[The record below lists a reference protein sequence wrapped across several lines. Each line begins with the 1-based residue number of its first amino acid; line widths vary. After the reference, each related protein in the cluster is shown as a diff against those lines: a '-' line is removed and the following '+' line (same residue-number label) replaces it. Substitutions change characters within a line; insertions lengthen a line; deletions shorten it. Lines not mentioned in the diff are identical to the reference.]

1 MKILQITYYY
11 PPMGGA
17 GVQRALKFSKYLP
30 RHGVTPIVLA
40 CCDPYYVHDETLLR
54 EVPEGLEVHRI
65 KFSPWLARIAA
76 QRRIGNDG
84 RSTRTST
91 KPLGITTQVRMA
103 LRNAV
108 LRNVRTLQIPDD
120 AASWARQALQKARQV
135 IHDHAARGE
144 PIELIMSSAPPASTH
159 VLGERLAREFDL
171 PWVIDFRDLWTD
183 NPAYDLPT
191 WRHAWDRR
199 TEQRWLTR
207 ATGVVTVTPS
217 WREMLA
223 SRLPIEAAVAF
234 IPNGYDE
241 ADFTEL
247 PQPVHDPEF
256 FTIVHTG
263 TFYGPRDPDVLL
275 EGIARYL
282 TNSPSGVKANNRSLR
297 FRLIGNMGSR
307 FLHALQTFEKRFP
320 GVVQTVPYVPHAEAL
335 AELASADALLLVVGV
350 GGQGNA
356 ARGWLPGKIFE
367 YLRIGK
373 PVLTL
378 GDPAGDA
385 AALIR
390 RHANGVVIKSDDAE
404 GLAHALGALV
414 SGQLN
419 NRLPNDEQLQ
429 PVEVFERCE
438 LARQL
443 AAFIRECQ
451 SRHLHTSQNKKR

>member
-1 MKILQITYYY
+1 MKILQIAYYY

-30 RHGVTPIVLA
+30 QHGVTPIVIA
-40 CCDPYYVHDETLLR
+40 CDDPYYVRDETLLR

-76 QRRIGNDG
+76 QIRTSNS
-84 RSTRTST
+84 RSSTKTST
-91 KPLGITTQVRMA
+91 KPLGISTKVRTA

-108 LRNVRTLQIPDD
+108 LRNVRTLQMPDD
-120 AASWARQALQKARQV
+120 AAPWAREALRKARQV

-144 PIELIMSSAPPASTH
+144 PIELIMSSSPPVSTH
-159 VLGERLAREFDL
+159 VLGERLAREFGL

-183 NPAYDLPT
+183 NPNYDLPT
-191 WRHAWDRR
+191 WRHAWDWR

-217 WREMLA
+217 LQEMLA
-223 SRLPIEAAVAF
+223 SRLRPEAAVAF

-263 TFYGPRDPDVLL
+263 TFYGKQNPDVLL
-275 EGIARYL
+275 EGIAHYL
-282 TNSPSGVKANNRSLR
+282 KNLPSNAKTNTRPLR

-307 FLHALQTFEKRFP
+307 FFNTLQSFENRFP
-320 GVVQTVPYVPHAEAL
+320 GVVQTIPYVPHAQAL
-335 AELASADALLLVVGV
+335 AELASADALLLVA
-350 GGQGNA
+350 GGE
-356 ARGWLPGKIFE
+356 RGTLTGKIFE

-373 PVLTL
+373 PILTL
-378 GDPAGDA
+378 CNPEGDA

-390 RHANGVVIKSDDAE
+390 RHANGIIIKSDDAD
-404 GLAHALGALV
+404 GLADALGALV

-429 PVEVFERCE
+429 PANIFERCE
-438 LARQL
+438 LAGQL
-443 AAFIRECQ
+443 AAFLRECQ
-451 SRHLHTSQNKKR
+451 SRHLNTNQNKNR

>member
-1 MKILQITYYY
+1 
-11 PPMGGA
+11 
-17 GVQRALKFSKYLP
+17 
-30 RHGVTPIVLA
+30 VTPIVLA
-40 CCDPYYVHDETLLR
+40 CDDPYYVRDETLLR

-76 QRRIGNDG
+76 QI
-84 RSTRTST
+84 RTSNNQSST
-91 KPLGITTQVRMA
+91 KTSTIPLGISTKVRTA

-108 LRNVRTLQIPDD
+108 LSNVRTLQMPDD
-120 AASWARQALQKARQV
+120 AAPWARQALRKARQV
-135 IHDHAARGE
+135 IHDHATRGE

-183 NPAYDLPT
+183 NPTYDLPV
-191 WRHAWDRR
+191 WRHALDRR
-199 TEQRWLTR
+199 TEARWLTR

-217 WREMLA
+217 WREILA
-223 SRLPIEAAVAF
+223 SRLPAEAAVAF

-241 ADFTEL
+241 ADFTDL
-247 PQPVHDPEF
+247 PQPAHNPKF

-263 TFYGPRDPDVLL
+263 TFYGPRDPEVLL

-282 TNSPSGVKANNRSLR
+282 ANSPSGVKASTRSLR
-297 FRLIGNMGSR
+297 VRLIGNMGSR
-307 FLHALQTFEKRFP
+307 FLNALQKFENRFP
-320 GVVQTVPYVPHAEAL
+320 GVVQTVPYVPHAQAL
-335 AELASADALLLVVGV
+335 AELASADALLLVVG
-350 GGQGNA
+350 GGQGNVM
-356 ARGWLPGKIFE
+356 RGTLPGKIFE

-378 GDPAGDA
+378 GNPEGDT

-390 RHANGVVIKSDDAE
+390 RHANGIVIKSDDAE

-419 NRLPNDEQLQ
+419 NRMPNDGQLQ
-429 PVEVFERCE
+429 PADVFERCE

-443 AAFIRECQ
+443 AAFLRECQ
-451 SRHLHTSQNKKR
+451 SRYLHSNKNKNR

>member
-1 MKILQITYYY
+1 MKILQIAYYY

-30 RHGVTPIVLA
+30 QHGVTPIVIA
-40 CCDPYYVHDETLLR
+40 CDDPYYVRDETLLR

-76 QRRIGNDG
+76 QIRTSNS
-84 RSTRTST
+84 RSSTKTST
-91 KPLGITTQVRMA
+91 KPLGISTKVRTA

-108 LRNVRTLQIPDD
+108 LRNVRTLQMPDD
-120 AASWARQALQKARQV
+120 AAPWAREALRKARQV

-144 PIELIMSSAPPASTH
+144 PIELIMSSSPPVSTH
-159 VLGERLAREFDL
+159 VLGERLAREFGL

-183 NPAYDLPT
+183 NPNYDLPT
-191 WRHAWDRR
+191 WRHAWDWR

-217 WREMLA
+217 LREMLA
-223 SRLPIEAAVAF
+223 SRLRPEAAVAF

-263 TFYGPRDPDVLL
+263 TFYGKQNPDVLL
-275 EGIARYL
+275 EGIAHYL
-282 TNSPSGVKANNRSLR
+282 KNLPSNAKTNTRPLR

-307 FLHALQTFEKRFP
+307 FFNTLQSFENRFP
-320 GVVQTVPYVPHAEAL
+320 GVVQTIPYVPHAQAL
-335 AELASADALLLVVGV
+335 AELASADALLLVA
-350 GGQGNA
+350 GGE
-356 ARGWLPGKIFE
+356 RGTLTGKIFE

-373 PVLTL
+373 PILTL
-378 GDPAGDA
+378 CNPEGDA

-390 RHANGVVIKSDDAE
+390 RHANGIIIKSDDAD
-404 GLAHALGALV
+404 GLADALGALV

-429 PVEVFERCE
+429 PANIFERCE
-438 LARQL
+438 LAGQL
-443 AAFIRECQ
+443 AAFLHECQ
-451 SRHLHTSQNKKR
+451 SRHLNTNQNKNR